1 MPYPLAERQV
11 RNHMSSARFYI
22 TVVTLLASIMLFHGV
37 SHGEPVPLRQS
48 FDQLPMSMDGWQ
60 GRNDPLAEPIVTA
73 LGVSDYVNRTYMSPG
88 GQPVDLYVG
97 YYQSQR
103 TGETIHSPKNC
114 LPGAGWEPVRAG
126 RLTIPMPPGPAIIVN
141 EYLVEKGPAQYLVLY
156 WYQAHGRVIASEYS
170 GKAWLVFDAI
180 TRNRTDEALVR
191 LVTSTKNGED
201 QARGRAV
208 QFVHSLFPRLNA
220 FIPN

>member
-1 MPYPLAERQV
+1 MIAV
-11 RNHMSSARFYI
+11 G
-22 TVVTLLASIMLFHGV
+22 TLLAGIALFHGV
-37 SHGEPVPLRQS
+37 SHGEPVPLRQTFS
-48 FDQLPMSMDGWQ
+48 QLPLDMDGWQ
-60 GRNDPLAEPIVTA
+60 GRNQPMDDGVVAA
-73 LGVSDYVNRTYMSPG
+73 LGVTDYVYRIYNSPG
-88 GQPVDLYVG
+88 KQSVSLYVG

-126 RLTIPMPPGPAIIVN
+126 RLAIPIAGARPIQVN
-141 EYLVEKGPAQYLVLY
+141 EYLIEKGPAQYLVLY

-170 GKAWLVFDAI
+170 GKAWLVYDAI

-191 LVTSTKNGED
+191 VMVPARNGED
-201 QARGRAV
+201 GASATAV
-208 QFVHSLFPRLNA
+208 QFVQDLYPRLNQ

>member
-1 MPYPLAERQV
+1 MFG
-11 RNHMSSARFYI
+11 ARFSI
-22 TVVTLLASIMLFHGV
+22 TVATLLAGLALFHGV
-37 SHGEPVPLRQS
+37 SHGEPVPLRQT

-60 GRNDPLAEPIVTA
+60 GQSDPLDERIVTA
-73 LGVSDYVNRTYMSPG
+73 LGVSDYVNRAYMNAEK
-88 GQPVDLYVG
+88 QRVDLYVG

-114 LPGAGWEPVRAG
+114 LPGSGWEPVRAG
-126 RLTIPMPPGPAIIVN
+126 RLTIPMAAAPAIVVN
-141 EYLVEKGPAQYLVLY
+141 EYLVEKGAAQYLVLY

-191 LVTSTKNGED
+191 VLTSTRTGEG
-201 QARGRAV
+201 QARAHAV
-208 QFVHSLFPRLNA
+208 QFVRALYPRLNS
-220 FIPN
+220 FIPD

>member
-1 MPYPLAERQV
+1 M
-11 RNHMSSARFYI
+11 
-22 TVVTLLASIMLFHGV
+22 G
-37 SHGEPVPLRQS
+37 
-48 FDQLPMSMDGWQ
+48 GWQ
-60 GRNDPLAEPIVTA
+60 GRNDPLDEHIVTT
-73 LGVSDYVNRTYMSPG
+73 LGVSDYVNRSYVNVERER
-88 GQPVDLYVG
+88 VDLYVG

-114 LPGAGWEPVRAG
+114 LPGSGWEPVRAG
-126 RLTIPMPPGPAIIVN
+126 RLTIPMAAAPAIVVN

-191 LVTSTKNGED
+191 VLTSTKNGES
-201 QARGRAV
+201 QARAQAV
-208 QFVHSLFPRLNA
+208 QFVQALYPRLSN
-220 FIPN
+220 FIPD

>member
-1 MPYPLAERQV
+1 MFG
-11 RNHMSSARFYI
+11 ARFSI
-22 TVVTLLASIMLFHGV
+22 TVATLLAGLALFHGV
-37 SHGEPVPLRQS
+37 SHGEPVPLRQT

-60 GRNDPLAEPIVTA
+60 GQSDPLDERIVTA
-73 LGVSDYVNRTYMSPG
+73 LGVSDYVNRAYMDAEK
-88 GQPVDLYVG
+88 QRVDLYVG

-114 LPGAGWEPVRAG
+114 LPGSGWEPVRAG
-126 RLTIPMPPGPAIIVN
+126 RLTIPMAAAPAIVVN
-141 EYLVEKGPAQYLVLY
+141 EYLVEKGAAQYLVLY

-191 LVTSTKNGED
+191 VLTSTRTGEG
-201 QARGRAV
+201 QARAHAV
-208 QFVHSLFPRLNA
+208 QFVRALYPRLNS
-220 FIPN
+220 FIPD